1 MRTEAKILKWFKYL
15 FLGSMVLI
23 LLLVLVKISPALW
36 NRWVTY
42 PQLEKARNE
51 LWEKYRKPPQVIS
64 MPLYQG
70 AVHSH
75 TFWSHDSRGLLP
87 EIMDGAKKA
96 ELQFI
101 FNSDHKRNQL
111 DTFPRGYQGIYEGII
126 IESGTE
132 HNSGL
137 MVSPFDSTVIDWD
150 RPESEII
157 REIVESDGLAIYVHS
172 EDEHDWGNQDYQA
185 MEIYNIH
192 TDMKD
197 EKGIFPILLNRLLNP
212 KKYTHWMFRDL
223 YDEQTEILTNW
234 DRLNQNRKIVGVAG
248 VDAHNNQSFRARH
261 LEDEKIEWV
270 GPNADT
276 LVIREANWFDK
287 LLMGEAD
294 KYGWAFKWELDP
306 YFNSYNH
313 ANNYVYC
320 DTFTNV
326 NIRDHIKLGHLFV
339 SFESLAKG
347 DGFQYFAVNDAD
359 SLTAILGDSVNLAAA
374 NKLKVL
380 SPFPVKFQLYQNGEL
395 IEETEENYEYEYLIR
410 DKGNYRIVA
419 RIDLRKEWT
428 PWIYTNPIYV
438 Y

>member
-1 MRTEAKILKWFKYL
+1 MSTTSRILKWFKYL
-15 FLGSMVLI
+15 FLGTIVLF
-23 LLLVLVKISPALW
+23 LLLVLIKISPALW

-42 PQLEKARNE
+42 PQLEKARNA
-51 LWEKYRKPPQVIS
+51 LWQKYREPPQVIS

-70 AVHSH
+70 VVHSH

-87 EIMDGAKKA
+87 EILDGAKKA

-132 HNSGL
+132 HSSGL
-137 MVSPFDSTVIDWD
+137 MISPFDTTVVDWN
-150 RPESEII
+150 RPEAEVIHD
-157 REIVESDGLAIYVHS
+157 IVKNDGLAIYVHS
-172 EDEHDWGNQDYQA
+172 EDEHDWENPDFQA

-192 TDMKD
+192 TVMKD
-197 EKGIFPILLNRLLNP
+197 EDGLLPILLNRIFNP

-223 YDEQTEILTNW
+223 YDEQTEILANW

-248 VDAHNNQSFRARH
+248 VDAHNNQSFRAKH
-261 LEDEKIEWV
+261 LEEGKIEWV

-276 LVIREANWFDK
+276 LVIREPNWFDR
-287 LLMGEAD
+287 LLLGEPD
-294 KYGWAFKWELDP
+294 KYGWAFKWEMDP

-326 NIRDHIKLGHLFV
+326 NIRDHIKLGHVFV

-347 DGFQYFAVNDAD
+347 DGFQFYAINQAD
-359 SLTAILGDSVNLAAA
+359 SVTAILGDSINLAAA
-374 NKLKVL
+374 NMLKVI
-380 SPFPVKFQLYQNGEL
+380 SPFPVKFQLYQDGE
-395 IEETEENYEYEYLIR
+395 IIDETEESYDYEYVVR
-410 DKGNYRIVA
+410 NKGNYRIVA
-419 RIDLRKEWT
+419 RVDLKDEWI
-428 PWIYTNPIYV
+428 PWVYTNPIYV